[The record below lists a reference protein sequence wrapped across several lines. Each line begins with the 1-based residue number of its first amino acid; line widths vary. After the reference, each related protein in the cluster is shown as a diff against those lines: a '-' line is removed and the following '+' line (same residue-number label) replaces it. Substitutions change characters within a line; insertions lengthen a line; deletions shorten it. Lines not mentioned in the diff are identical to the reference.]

1 MCTDVKIDFI
11 HEKKKK
17 KTIVTRIYAWYKN
30 IQEH

>member
-17 KTIVTRIYAWYKN
+17 TIVTRVYAWYKN